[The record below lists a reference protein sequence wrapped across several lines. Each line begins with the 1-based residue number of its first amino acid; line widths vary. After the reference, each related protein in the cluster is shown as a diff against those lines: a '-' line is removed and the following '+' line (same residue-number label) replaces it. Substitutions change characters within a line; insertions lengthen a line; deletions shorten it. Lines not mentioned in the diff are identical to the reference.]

1 MAKQIEFN
9 EKARQALKRG
19 VDQLADTVKVTLGPK
34 GRNVILDKGFGS
46 PVITNDGVTIAKEIE
61 LADKMENIGASLVKE
76 VATKTNDAA
85 GDGTTTATILA
96 QAMVNEG
103 LKNIAAGANPMDLRK
118 GIDKATAVVVEELR
132 KISKPISSKME
143 ISQVATVSAQDEKVG
158 ELIADVME
166 RVGKDGVITVEESQT
181 FGLGKEI
188 VEGMQFDKGY
198 VSPYMMT
205 DAEKL
210 TAEYNDAAI
219 LITDKKISSIQE
231 ILPLLE
237 KISQAGKKELVIIAE
252 DVDGEALT
260 TLVLNKLRGT
270 FNTLALKSPG
280 FGDRRKEM
288 LADIAVLT
296 GGKVITEEL
305 GLKLENTE
313 LEMLGHARKVI
324 ATKDN
329 TTIVDG
335 RGSQEEIQ
343 ARVAQIKRAIENT
356 DSEYDKEKLN
366 ERLAKMAGGVAVIK
380 VGAASEVEQKEK
392 QHRIEDAVE
401 ATKAAREEGIVPGGG
416 VALIRALSSLDNL
429 QAQGK
434 DELTGIDIVRQSLG
448 IPLTQIANNAG
459 KSGNMIM
466 EHVRDDNDKPGYNA
480 ETDKYEDL
488 ISAGIIDP
496 TKVVRVAL
504 QNAASVAAMFLTTEA
519 AVTDIKEESSCS
531 VPGGGGMPPMGGMGG
546 MM

>member
-19 VDQLADTVKVTLGPK
+19 VDKLADTVKVTLGPK
-34 GRNVILDKGFGS
+34 GRNVILDKGYGS

-61 LADKMENIGASLVKE
+61 LPDKMENIGASLIKE
-76 VATKTNDAA
+76 VATRTNDAA

-96 QAMVNEG
+96 QAMIHEG
-103 LKNIAAGANPMDLRK
+103 LRNIAAGANPIDLRK
-118 GIDKATAVVVEELR
+118 GIEKATAAVVEELR

-158 ELIADVME
+158 ALIADVME
-166 RVGKDGVITVEESQT
+166 KVGKDGVITVEESQT
-181 FGLGKEI
+181 FGLDKEI

-205 DAEKL
+205 NAEKL
-210 TAEYNDAAI
+210 NAEYDDAAI
-219 LITDKKISSIQE
+219 LITDRKISSIQD

-252 DVDGEALT
+252 DIDGEALT
-260 TLVLNKLRGT
+260 TLILNKLRGT
-270 FNTLALKSPG
+270 FNTLAIKAPG
-280 FGDRRKEM
+280 FGEKRKEM

-296 GGKVITEEL
+296 GAKIITEDL
-305 GLKLENTE
+305 GLKLENAE
-313 LEMLGHARKVI
+313 LSDLGHSRKIV

-329 TTIVDG
+329 TTIIDG
-335 RGSQEEIQ
+335 KGNKEEIKI
-343 ARVAQIKRAIENT
+343 RIEQIRGAIEKT
-356 DSEYDKEKLN
+356 DSDYDRDKLK

-416 VALIRALSSLDNL
+416 VALIRSLSALNNL
-429 QAQGK
+429 QAQG
-434 DELTGIDIVRQSLG
+434 DELTGIDIVRRSLE
-448 IPLTQIANNAG
+448 IPLMQIAENAG
-459 KSGNMIM
+459 KKGNVIV
-466 EHVRDDNDKPGYNA
+466 ENIKNGQAGYNA
-480 ETDKYEDL
+480 ATDKYEDL
-488 ISAGIIDP
+488 IVAGIIDP
-496 TKVVRVAL
+496 TKVTRSAL

-519 AVTDIKEESSCS
+519 AVTDIKEETSACPSH
-531 VPGGGGMPPMGGMGG
+531 GGGMQGMGGMGG